1 MRCAAAAAAAVE
13 ANHGRETVLYS
24 APVALKMLRYPS
36 WSIRRFGK
44 KDSRWFSFLPSFL
57 PCLSVVDHRRKSGED
72 DELYYGSGGV
82 GEEENSDGRAVAI
95 AL

>member
-1 MRCAAAAAAAVE
+1 
-13 ANHGRETVLYS
+13 
-24 APVALKMLRYPS
+24 MLRYAS
-36 WSIRRFGK
+36 WSIRRRFGK
-44 KDSRWFSFLPSFL
+44 KDSRWFFFLPSFL

-82 GEEENSDGRAVAI
+82 GEEEGSDGRAVAI